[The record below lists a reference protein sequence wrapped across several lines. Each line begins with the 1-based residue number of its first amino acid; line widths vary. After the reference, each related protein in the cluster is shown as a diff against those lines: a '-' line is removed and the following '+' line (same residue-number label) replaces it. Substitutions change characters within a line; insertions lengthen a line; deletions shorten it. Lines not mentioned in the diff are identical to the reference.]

1 MRRVPSSSLR
11 GVRAGRRLLAG
22 GLMLVAGLVVAG
34 ASQAAGGLSDSDV
47 ISVMVDNAKV
57 VRLPEQTATV
67 VVGNPAIA
75 DVTSRPGGVAIL
87 TGKSLGT
94 TNLIALDAKG
104 TLITEASITVQ
115 APMTSIVSVQRGA
128 EGRNSYICAPRCQ
141 PAAVLGDSIPWF
153 NEVSGQADR
162 RSQLASGASIPLTA
176 PGAPGSQAPAGR

>member
-1 MRRVPSSSLR
+1 MLA
-11 GVRAGRRLLAG
+11 AGLAAAG
-22 GLMLVAGLVVAG
+22 G
-34 ASQAAGGLSDSDV
+34 SQAAGGLADSDV

-94 TNLIALDAKG
+94 TNLIALDSKG

-115 APMTSIVSVQRGA
+115 APMTSIVSVQRGVA
-128 EGRNSYICAPRCQ
+128 GRNSYICAPRCQ
-141 PAAVLGDSIPWF
+141 PAAVLGDNKDWF
-153 NEVSGQADR
+153 DDVSGQADR

-176 PGAPGSQAPAGR
+176 PGGAGGQAPAGR